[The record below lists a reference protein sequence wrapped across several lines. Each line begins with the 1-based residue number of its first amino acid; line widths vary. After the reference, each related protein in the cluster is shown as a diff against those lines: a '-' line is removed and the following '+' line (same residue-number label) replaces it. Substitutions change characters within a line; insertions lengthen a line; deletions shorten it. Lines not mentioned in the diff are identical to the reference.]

1 MASKTAKTLSAATA
15 LAALAG
21 GFFGAGS
28 ANAQLSSAGPNVD
41 INKWVQMGWE
51 TYTGTVLSNGSGFLL
66 KPAVG
71 ESLPADQAKAAL
83 AQPLAAKEDNS
94 ITLSFNDGRLSYFD
108 GCNSGGASYSV
119 DKRGAIKVGNLA
131 ETMRLCDPTT
141 ANKADELKAILRANP
156 QVRVLDDDTVALAAQ
171 GKMIEFVKTAG
182 E

>member
-1 MASKTAKTLSAATA
+1 MVSKTAKTLSAATA

-21 GFFGAGS
+21 GFFGAGT
-28 ANAQLSSAGPNVD
+28 AHAQTSSVGPNVD
-41 INKWVQMGWE
+41 INEWVQMGWE
-51 TYTGTVLSNGSGFLL
+51 TYTGSVLKSGGFLL

-71 ESLPADQAKAAL
+71 ESLPADKVTAEL
-83 AQPLAAKEDNS
+83 TQPLAAKEDNS

-171 GKMIEFVKTAG
+171 NKMIEFVKTAG

>member
-21 GFFGAGS
+21 GFFGAG
-28 ANAQLSSAGPNVD
+28 AAHAQTSSGGSNVD
-41 INKWVQMGWE
+41 INKWVQMGWD
-51 TYTGTVLSNGSGFLL
+51 TYNGTVLSNGSGFLL

-71 ESLPADQAKAAL
+71 ESLPADKVTAEL
-83 AQPLAAKEDNS
+83 TQPLAAKDDHS
-94 ITLSFNDGRLSYFD
+94 ITLSFDDGRLSYFD

-119 DKRGAIKVGNLA
+119 DKRGTIKVGNLV

-156 QVRVLDDDTVALAAQ
+156 QVRLLDDDTVALAAQ

>member
-1 MASKTAKTLSAATA
+1 MASKIAKTLSAATA
-15 LAALAG
+15 FAALAG
-21 GFFGAGS
+21 GFFGAGT

-41 INKWVQMGWE
+41 INKWVQMGWD
-51 TYTGTVLSNGSGFLL
+51 TYTGSVLKSGGFLL

-71 ESLPADQAKAAL
+71 ESLPADQAKTAL
-83 AQPLAAKEDNS
+83 AQPLAAKEDHS

-141 ANKADELKAILRANP
+141 ANKADEFKAILRANP
-156 QVRVLDDDTVALAAQ
+156 QVRVLDDDTVALAAE
-171 GKMIEFVKTAG
+171 GKMIEFVKTS
-182 E
+182 